1 MVEMVEQMQKSGLAF
16 SAEVLKKIAGIAAS
30 EVDGVVSMSG
40 GVVEGIAARLGRKNL
55 STGVS
60 VESADQEVTISL
72 KIVVEY
78 GKSIPDIYVTIED
91 RVRRAMETMTGMH
104 VVSVS
109 VLVED
114 IVFPEEVTQ
123 VNERGSK

>member
-1 MVEMVEQMQKSGLAF
+1 MAEEQIEKAGLTF
-16 SAEVLKKIAGIAAS
+16 STEVLKKIAGIAAG

-40 GVVEGIAARLGRKNL
+40 GVVEGIAARLGRKSH

-78 GKSIPDIYVTIED
+78 GKNIPEIYERLD
-91 RVRRAMETMTGMH
+91 GRVRDAIESMTGMN

-109 VLVED
+109 VYVED
-114 IVFPEEVTQ
+114 IIIPEETD
-123 VNERGSK
+123 EEDGRLAK